1 MKEAIDCQIYRY
13 FLYTLVYEIGKGTID
28 YKKKQTKRPNLPK
41 IYPKNV
47 FKNVLIKNV
56 FIQKCTY
63 KKCVY
68 TKMYL

>member
-1 MKEAIDCQIYRY
+1 MC
-13 FLYTLVYEIGKGTID
+13 LY
-28 YKKKQTKRPNLPK
+28 
-41 IYPKNV
+41 
-47 FKNVLIKNV
+47 KNVLIKNVFIQKCTYKNV